1 MTGENMSKCLWYD
14 EEGQFI
20 LAWYVK
26 EWPLFLYPKAHL
38 IWRKGLASSESIWRF
53 HNQ

>member
-1 MTGENMSKCLWYD
+1 MTAENMSKCLWY

-26 EWPLFLYPKAHL
+26 EWPLFLYPCERL
-38 IWRKGLASSESIWRF
+38 IWRKGPSE
-53 HNQ
+53 Q